1 MTTPAAT
8 PGAPGRW
15 RGILFPPP
23 NHENK
28 DNPIGSSFALTVIAV
43 FVQGLSRF
51 GYTLLI
57 GNLLGNEILGQV
69 NTAISLALFLVLL
82 WPQASGNAASKFIAM
97 ARGRGN
103 ADEQLSVSLYASR
116 SAAVGMAVLSV
127 TAVVLSVLALDLPL
141 GYALSTGLLVI
152 SLSAYNFVR
161 GVRTGNNQFVTTT
174 AWDCISSFVTLTL
187 LVIVLLGELTPLLLL
202 PLSVG
207 YLIYAIPSWP
217 LKGGS
222 KLPWALKKEILM
234 FTLWASI
241 NIITAAGLL
250 QLSLLLG
257 YRFDTLAAVGQYSA
271 AVAIATPASMLS
283 SSMLVALAPSVAR
296 MFTAGD
302 HANMKRQLD
311 SIMRVMVLVFLPVF
325 GVGIIWA
332 EPLIHALYGARINEF
347 EGSVPV
353 LIILFF
359 AVSATSFN
367 AANSRLNGGE
377 SWGVRVLALC
387 NAVGMMLGVG
397 TILWLGPTMGVMASA
412 IGYMVACFISGLAP
426 MIVVWV
432 HDRMRWGG
440 LLTRIVV
447 GYVLI
452 LGCLFLG
459 LRHSELWVSVVLTV
473 AFCAVWAL
481 ISWGDLAPRIRMVTG
496 RFRKN

>member
-1 MTTPAAT
+1 MTSPADT
-8 PGAPGRW
+8 PGALKRW

-57 GNLLGNEILGQV
+57 GNLLGTEILGEV

-97 ARGRGN
+97 ARGRSN
-103 ADEQLSVSLYASR
+103 AGEQLSVALYASR
-116 SAAVGMAVLSV
+116 SAGIGMATLSLLAVLISV
-127 TAVVLSVLALDLPL
+127 FALGLPL
-141 GYALSTGLLVI
+141 SYALSTGLLVI

-174 AWDCISSFVTLTL
+174 AWDCISSFITLTL
-187 LVIVLLGELTPLLLL
+187 LLIVLLGELTPLLLL
-202 PLSVG
+202 PLSIG

-217 LKGGS
+217 LSGGTP
-222 KLPWALKKEILM
+222 LPAALKKEILM

-257 YRFDTLAAVGQYSA
+257 YQFDDLAAVGQYSA

-302 HANMKRQLD
+302 HENMKRQLD
-311 SIMRVMVLVFLPVF
+311 SIMRVMVLVFLPIF
-325 GVGIIWA
+325 GVGILWA
-332 EPLIHALYGARINEF
+332 EPIIRFLYGARIDEF
-347 EGSVPV
+347 EGSIPL

-377 SWGVRVLALC
+377 AWGVRVLALC
-387 NAVGMMLGVG
+387 NGVGMVVGVG
-397 TILWLGPTMGVMASA
+397 TILWLGPSMGIMASA
-412 IGYMVACFISGLAP
+412 IGYMLACFISALVP
-426 MIVVWV
+426 MIIVWV
-432 HDRMRWGG
+432 HDRMPWGG
-440 LLTRIVV
+440 VLTRIVV
-447 GYVLI
+447 GYGLI
-452 LGCLFLG
+452 LGGLFVG
-459 LRHSELWVSVVLTV
+459 LTYSQLWVTVVLTIV
-473 AFCAVWAL
+473 FCTVWAV
-481 ISWGDLAPRIRMVTG
+481 ISWGDLAPRLRMVTG
-496 RFRKN
+496 RLRKR